1 LLKNDG
7 YEIVPKT
14 KMGGRSIYAARQIAL
29 SAELHVGTLKQKFTG
44 TDANYVLEQITRMES
59 AIENDPG
66 LAIGT
71 AKELVETVCKTIL
84 EERGK
89 TPQGAPDLPKLVKQ
103 TAKELKLTPSD
114 IPDQAKAA
122 DTIKR
127 LLSNLATITNGV
139 AELRNSYGTGH
150 GKTANTKG
158 LGSRHSKLAVGAA
171 STLAIFL
178 IETHNEKSV

>member
-1 LLKNDG
+1 
-7 YEIVPKT
+7 
-14 KMGGRSIYAARQIAL
+14 MGGRAIYAARQIAL
-29 SAELHVGTLKQKFTG
+29 SAELHVSTLKKKFTG
-44 TDANYVLEQITRMES
+44 TDANYVLDQITRMES

-84 EERGK
+84 EERGVVV
-89 TPQGAPDLPKLVKQ
+89 GGSLDLPKLVKQ

-114 IPDQAKAA
+114 IPDEAKAS
-122 DTIKR
+122 DSIKR

-150 GKTANTKG
+150 GKSAKSKG
-158 LGSRHSKLAVGAA
+158 LGARHAKLAVGAA

-178 IETHNEKSV
+178 VETHHEQNV